1 MKSSRE
7 HLQMAGIMLAVIIP
21 NKTAEPAIRDQA
33 RTYLAY
39 SGYLLAR
46 FHTEDADEKIS
57 LYREA
62 VKQFDKSLR
71 SPQIGPQFRQ
81 YTRKGLMKTLTYLGF
96 EEFELDRFKQS
107 KKHFHQALEIIE
119 ENFPE
124 MEFWER
130 LVHSNLVA
138 VEERLGNPN

>member
-1 MKSSRE
+1 
-7 HLQMAGIMLAVIIP
+7 
-21 NKTAEPAIRDQA
+21 
-33 RTYLAY
+33 AY
-39 SGYLLAR
+39 SGYLLGR
-46 FHTEDADEKIS
+46 FHTEDAGEKIL

-71 SPQIGPQFRQ
+71 SAQIGPQFRQ

-96 EEFELDRFKQS
+96 EEFELDQLKQS

-130 LVHSNLVA
+130 LVHSNLVE